1 MKALKRLER
10 MGEAIQEFRPILSL
24 LLKEERMKADSAV
37 KVTSNS
43 TTNDS
48 KGEEVVERVSQT
60 KTPTEADLLIAEVSE
75 LLEKPTNRESIRKSG
90 RETSEDST
98 LIGKE
103 EARKPKE
110 RVTADPLVKDAE
122 DKSDANPSRDFWFS
136 LANQKIRI

>member
-75 LLEKPTNRESIRKSG
+75 LLEKPTNTESIRKSG
-90 RETSEDST
+90 RDDERLDSRRERG
-98 LIGKE
+98 I
-103 EARKPKE
+103 PK
-110 RVTADPLVKDAE
+110 A
-122 DKSDANPSRDFWFS
+122 
-136 LANQKIRI
+136 